1 MPPKKQ
7 IDAQRIL
14 EVSIA
19 LADAHGLEAVTLVS
33 VAEQLG
39 IRVPSLYN
47 HVDGLPGL
55 RRALALWGL
64 RQLTDQVRR
73 AAVGKAGEAAI
84 LSVAQAYRAFAHT
97 HPGVYPGTLR
107 AASPEEPELAQAG
120 QELLEVVLAVLAG
133 YALSEE
139 DALHAVRGLRSVLHG
154 FVALEL
160 VGGFGMPLDRDE
172 SFRRLIAAFTQG
184 LARLNQ
190 SGSVR
195 ASHS

>member
-7 IDAQRIL
+7 VDAQRIL

-19 LADAHGLEAVTLVS
+19 LADAHGLEAVTLAS

-47 HVDGLPGL
+47 HVEGLPGL

-107 AASPEEPELAQAG
+107 AASPEEAEGAQAG
-120 QELLEVVLAVLAG
+120 QGLLEVGQAVVAG